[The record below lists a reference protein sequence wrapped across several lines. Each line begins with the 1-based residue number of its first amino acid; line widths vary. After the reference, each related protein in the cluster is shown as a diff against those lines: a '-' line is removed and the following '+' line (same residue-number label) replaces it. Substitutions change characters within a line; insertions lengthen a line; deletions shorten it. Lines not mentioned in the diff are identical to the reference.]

1 MQNKKKQKIYLF
13 SILNRQLSTL
23 IKFWFLIVNNNV
35 HPLSEI
41 A

>member
-13 SILNRQLSTL
+13 SILNQQLSTS

-35 HPLSEI
+35 HPLLEI